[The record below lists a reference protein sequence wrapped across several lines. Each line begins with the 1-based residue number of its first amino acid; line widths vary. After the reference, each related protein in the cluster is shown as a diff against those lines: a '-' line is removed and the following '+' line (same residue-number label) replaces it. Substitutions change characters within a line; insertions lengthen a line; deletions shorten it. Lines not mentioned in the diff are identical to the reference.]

1 MSRNLRLGLVGA
13 GGIAQSYIKA
23 LEGADFA
30 KLVAIADVRR
40 DVAQAAAESSKC
52 VAVASHEE
60 MAATAKVDGVVICT
74 PPSTH
79 ADIAQHFIERGV
91 PVLCEKPL
99 TTNVD
104 VARSL
109 HNAARRKGVILTMG
123 SKFRYVEDVIRAKAI
138 IAAGTIGRVILL
150 ENVFTG
156 RVDMSR
162 RWNVDPKLSGGGVLI
177 DNGTHSVDII
187 RFLLGPIAE
196 VMATE
201 SERIQAATVEDT
213 AYLLVRTEDGVQ
225 ARVELTW
232 SYHKPIDAFITV
244 YGSNGV
250 LTIGWK
256 ESKYKQHNNA
266 DWTVFGKGYDKVQA
280 FRSQLKNFCDA
291 INGAGE
297 LLITDEDAVASV
309 AVIEAAYVSIAEKRW
324 VALARSARRPTV
336 LTMQFA

>member
-1 MSRNLRLGLVGA
+1 MSKNLRLGLVGA

-40 DVAQAAAESSKC
+40 EVAQAAAESSKC
-52 VAVASHEE
+52 AAVTSHEE
-60 MAATAKVDGVVICT
+60 LAATAKIDGVVICT

-79 ADIAQHFIERGV
+79 ADIAHYFIERGV

-109 HNAARRKGVILTMG
+109 HNAARGRGVILTMG

-232 SYHKPIDAFITV
+232 SYHKPIDTFITV

-280 FRSQLKNFCDA
+280 FRSQLRNFCEA
-291 INGAGE
+291 INGVGE

-324 VALARSARRPTV
+324 VALARSARRPKV
-336 LTMQFA
+336 LSMQFA